1 MSERCELRQL
11 STNEFPVANSGIPAR
26 CLGCL
31 ALAESGKTSAAIT
44 NGPETYEAAIAEMS
58 DVDQEFD
65 PETAD
70 MFHSTLF
77 AAPGARSDRKV
88 LQEWGFDDDGQD
100 SAVTASLR
108 IEFECVVEKQAS

>member
-1 MSERCELRQL
+1 MSERCALRQL

-44 NGPETYEAAIAEMS
+44 NGTETYEAAIAEMS
-58 DVDQEFD
+58 DADQEFD

-77 AAPGARSDRKV
+77 AAPGVGSHQKALR
-88 LQEWGFDDDGQD
+88 EWGFDDDGED

-108 IEFECVVEKQAS
+108 IEFECPVENQAS